1 MIKSGQELH
10 VKKLLS
16 FRKEITENEMEVEN
30 AKLYNFIKTE
40 GLEVVGPKISTT
52 HRVSE
57 GPEKVID
64 FEILIPVDRA
74 FESTA
79 DYKFKKELKLV
90 NCLQVTH
97 IGNPIDFQ
105 SKILALQ
112 TYIRENRL
120 MPLSNLYTVSIKE
133 ARKPEEM
140 EKFQTKS
147 YIAINPNIV

>member
-64 FEILIPVDRA
+64 FEILIPV
-74 FESTA
+74 